1 MPVLRRGVTV
11 ALGLARH
18 RAGVAALWSAA
29 SVCLFLRTW
38 QGAVNAFDFLVVHTA
53 ARSVL
58 AGQDPYADPLFL
70 YLPSSAL
77 LTLPV
82 ALLPPSAAAAAAALA
97 CVAAV
102 VVVCWSSARLLAPGS
117 PPWLVPLTLLVVL
130 VSPAGGALTVSANTE
145 FFAVAA
151 LPVLYRWAADGRW
164 RRFGVLLGITL
175 AVKPILLA
183 LVVLA
188 VLARSWR
195 AVAWAAGIPAAASAA
210 GLAVMPGGHALLP
223 VVLERMA
230 HGSPEPVSP
239 WMEVSLA
246 GVLRNGAV
254 GPEWILLA
262 RVLVLLLGA
271 AAVVVR
277 WSRGDAGTPRTV
289 QVGTL
294 LVLTSVVGAPLA
306 WDHYA
311 VLLVPLFASAAD
323 GLTTSRHRR
332 TVLWCSL
339 PLAVLLV
346 PRLDPVREPF
356 GYGFQ
361 AGTAL
366 LVVLLVLC
374 VEAFRA
380 PRRPFPHVR
389 RTVPGRR
396 AHRVEPA

>member
-1 MPVLRRGVTV
+1 MPVVQRALTVVAELAQRRAAT
-11 ALGLARH
+11 
-18 RAGVAALWSAA
+18 AALWSAA
-29 SVCLFLRTW
+29 SVCLVLRTW
-38 QGAVNAFDFLVVHTA
+38 QGAVNAFDFLVVHAA
-53 ARSVL
+53 ARGVL
-58 AGQDPYADPLFL
+58 AGRDPYADPLYL
-70 YLPSSAL
+70 YPPGSAL

-82 ALLPPSAAAAAAALA
+82 ALLPSSAAAVVASLA

-102 VVVCWSSARLLAPGS
+102 VVACWGSARLLVAGA

-151 LPVLYRWAADGRW
+151 LPFLYRWAADERW
-164 RRFGVLLGITL
+164 GRFGVLLGLTL

-195 AVAWAAGIPAAASAA
+195 AVAWAVGVPAVTSAV
-210 GLAVMPGGHALLP
+210 GLAVTPGGSGLLP
-223 VVLERMA
+223 VVLERLA

-239 WMEVSLA
+239 WMEVSVA
-246 GVLRNGAV
+246 GVLRNGDV
-254 GPEWILLA
+254 GAGWILLA

-277 WSRGDAGTPRTV
+277 WSRGGAGASRTV

-294 LVLTSVVGAPLA
+294 LVLTSIVGAPLA

-311 VLLVPLFASAAD
+311 VLLVPLFVSTVD
-323 GLTTSRHRR
+323 GATASRHRR
-332 TVLWCSL
+332 TVLWCSV

-366 LVVLLVLC
+366 LVVLVVLC
-374 VEAFRA
+374 AEALA
-380 PRRPFPHVR
+380 PRRSPSR
-389 RTVPGRR
+389 RGGALAGGAR
-396 AHRVEPA
+396 RVEPA